1 MSVIHS
7 KSNHIIDKALTF
19 FYPKAKQSDAFREFL
34 NGMNFTAINFY
45 SLSSMVMFQAYL
57 MKYTLQ
63 IYSYVF

>member
-1 MSVIHS
+1 MLVINS

-19 FYPKAKQSDAFREFL
+19 FYPKAKQSDTFREFL
-34 NGMNFTAINFY
+34 NGMNFTVINFY
-45 SLSSMVMFQAYL
+45 SLSSMVMFQVYL